1 MPFGLLIREGEG
13 GMSEFFEGTDEIYS
27 NSLLAVSSLRS
38 TASHGKNE
46 RQVHEFDD
54 ESLISELSDLTD
66 LSDDGL
72 SVPGTAVDQLTAAG
86 ELAAAGEP
94 TAAGGSIED
103 GEDEVDG
110 LESGHETGNIER
122 YWTRNKG
129 IIVRLVKRTVP
140 VPAREPVPV
149 QFPESASAP
158 VPKFAPISVPK
169 QSNSFHWDAKN
180 LERPVVQ
187 TGCNSLFQNFYTSF
201 ENCDTLLDRSKL
213 VFPPLSER
221 MSKEQV
227 KAMEELRSKALK
239 LRDESIVKWS
249 KQQPKTCTD
258 CRVSEGYLK
267 SNQGRRRHL
276 LTHYPEGIFCPICVH
291 IFARECSLDRHL
303 STKSDSCLDKP
314 EAKRFLLGRT
324 PEGKIARGLD
334 RRVFNL
340 YYLGAMEDFPMPD
353 DQFQIIAGRERHA
366 LIRLKL

>member
-1 MPFGLLIREGEG
+1 MPFGLLMREGEG
-13 GMSEFFEGTDEIYS
+13 GMTEIFEGTDEIYS

-38 TASHGKNE
+38 TASHGKDE
-46 RQVHEFDD
+46 RQVREFDN
-54 ESLISELSDLTD
+54 ESLISQLSDLTD
-66 LSDDGL
+66 LSDDGS
-72 SVPGTAVDQLTAAG
+72 SVSGTTVDQL
-86 ELAAAGEP
+86 

-140 VPAREPVPV
+140 VPTREPVPV
-149 QFPESASAP
+149 QLPESASAP

-169 QSNSFHWDAKN
+169 QSNSFRWNAKN
-180 LERPVVQ
+180 LELPVAQ

-249 KQQPKTCTD
+249 KQQ
-258 CRVSEGYLK
+258 
-267 SNQGRRRHL
+267 
-276 LTHYPEGIFCPICVH
+276 
-291 IFARECSLDRHL
+291 
-303 STKSDSCLDKP
+303 
-314 EAKRFLLGRT
+314 
-324 PEGKIARGLD
+324 GK
-334 RRVFNL
+334 F
-340 YYLGAMEDFPMPD
+340 
-353 DQFQIIAGRERHA
+353 II
-366 LIRLKL
+366 

>member
-1 MPFGLLIREGEG
+1 
-13 GMSEFFEGTDEIYS
+13 MSEIYEGTDEIYS

-46 RQVHEFDD
+46 RQVREFDND
-54 ESLISELSDLTD
+54 SLISELSDLTD
-66 LSDDGL
+66 ISDDG
-72 SVPGTAVDQLTAAG
+72 SSAPDTAVDELTPAI
-86 ELAAAGEP
+86 E
-94 TAAGGSIED
+94 SIED
-103 GEDEVDG
+103 GEDEVDD
-110 LESGHETGNIER
+110 LEPGHETGNIER

-129 IIVRLVKRTVP
+129 IIVRLVKRTIP
-140 VPAREPVPV
+140 VLIAEPVPV
-149 QFPESASAP
+149 QLPESASAP
-158 VPKFAPISVPK
+158 VPKSAPISVPK
-169 QSNSFHWDAKN
+169 RSSSFRWNAKN
-180 LERPVVQ
+180 PEPPVIQ
-187 TGCNSLFQNFYTSF
+187 IGCNSIFQNFFTSF
-201 ENCDTLLDRSKL
+201 ESCDTLLDRSKL

-239 LRDESIVKWS
+239 LRDDSIVKWS
-249 KQQPKTCTD
+249 KQQSTCTD

-314 EAKRFLLGRT
+314 DAKRFLLGRT

-353 DQFQIIAGRERHA
+353 DHFEVIAGRERHG